1 MTASSQTTSTEPA
14 RTALYDWHVAH
25 GGRMVDFGGWL
36 MPMQY
41 SSIVQEHQITRT
53 AAGLFD
59 ISHMGRLHFSGA
71 GVAKFL
77 DSLLTRR
84 VIDMHAGQIR
94 YSLICNQQ
102 GGILD
107 DVLIYCL
114 DDSESDDS
122 ESDDSEQQSI
132 FPPKAQLSREQNPS
146 LSFQMVVNASNRKKI
161 VDWLTHHLE
170 SGELSADSQT
180 FDDVQFQDLT
190 HQSAMIAVQG
200 PKAIALLD
208 PLLDCD
214 LEAIRYYHG
223 MPGQFAQWPCYI
235 TRTGYTGE
243 DGCELIVANE
253 DGTRTWETILERG
266 NEMGVCPVGLA
277 ARDTLRL
284 EAAMPLYGH
293 ELSEQTNPI
302 QAGLGFAL
310 NLKNR
315 EFIGRD
321 AIVNIQAENHQP
333 MRIGLQLDGKR
344 VPRAGHVILQEG
356 QPIGEV
362 TSGTYSPTFEHPI
375 AMGYVKQVAG
385 APGTTLSIDIR
396 GKHHPAVVIP
406 LPFYTRGKH

>member
-1 MTASSQTTSTEPA
+1 MTASSQTTSTELA

-41 SSIVQEHQITRT
+41 SSIIKEHQITRT

-59 ISHMGRLHFSGA
+59 ISHMGRLHFSGT
-71 GVAKFL
+71 GVAEFL

-84 VIDMHAGQIR
+84 VIDMHAGQIC

-114 DDSESDDS
+114 DNSNG
-122 ESDDSEQQSI
+122 DDSEQQSI
-132 FPPKAQLSREQNPS
+132 FRPKAQLSREQNPS

-161 VDWLTHHLE
+161 VDWLTHHLV
-170 SGELSADSQT
+170 SGELSADSQI

-190 HQSAMIAVQG
+190 HESAMIAVQG

-208 PLLDCD
+208 PLLDCN
-214 LEAIRYYHG
+214 LKAIRYYRG
-223 MPGQFAQWPCYI
+223 MPGQFSQWPCYI

-253 DGTRTWETILERG
+253 DGPRTWETILERG
-266 NEMGVCPVGLA
+266 NEMGISPIGLA

-321 AIVNIQAENHQP
+321 AIVNFQTENRQP

-344 VPRAGHVILQEG
+344 VPREGHVILQAG

-362 TSGTYSPTFEHPI
+362 TSGTYSPTFERPI
-375 AMGYVKQVAG
+375 AMGYVKKVAG

-406 LPFYTRGKH
+406 LPFYTRGKP